1 MIQFSALRS
10 KMYNY
15 LICDSDEK
23 TKNKANKQ
31 TKNKRH
37 KKVCHKANIQILE
50 ATQFKNETRHLESK
64 KPDVDSLKEKH
75 KEFIKNNIKIT
86 AKI

>member
-1 MIQFSALRS
+1 
-10 KMYNY
+10 MYNY

-37 KKVCHKANIQILE
+37 IFKFKDYWNCLE

>member
-31 TKNKRH
+31 TKTKGT
-37 KKVCHKANIQILE
+37 KKCVIKQI
-50 ATQFKNETRHLESK
+50 FKFK
-64 KPDVDSLKEKH
+64 DY
-75 KEFIKNNIKIT
+75 
-86 AKI
+86 

>member
-37 KKVCHKANIQILE
+37 KKVCHKAN
-50 ATQFKNETRHLESK
+50 FKFK
-64 KPDVDSLKEKH
+64 DY
-75 KEFIKNNIKIT
+75 
-86 AKI
+86 

>member
-1 MIQFSALRS
+1 MKKQ
-10 KMYNY
+10 
-15 LICDSDEK
+15 K
-23 TKNKANKQ
+23 TKQTNKQ
-31 TKNKRH
+31 KTKGT
-37 KKVCHKANIQILE
+37 KKCVIKQIFKFKDYWNCLE